1 MLSGKNNHSSLFSG
15 ILCLLHKELD
25 KVDNSKW
32 SISNYSHSDKSWVD
46 ISSLELR
53 TFLVIFMLKLL
64 SKHQPCG
71 QRIQMC
77 NK

>member
-46 ISSLELR
+46 ISSLE
-53 TFLVIFMLKLL
+53 
-64 SKHQPCG
+64 
-71 QRIQMC
+71 
-77 NK
+77 